1 MGRYLIRRFAELIL
15 TVFLIATATFF
26 LLEAVPGDPL
36 TQRADHLPEQTR
48 TALYQRYGLD
58 KPVMERYLITMKKMC
73 KGDFGESF
81 VYAGQTVTGLLKTK
95 LPVSAR
101 LGIQQMLLGVTLG
114 LLLGIVAAMK
124 RGTFIDY
131 LIVGLSVLLISV
143 PHLIFGLLLQKVFAG
158 NLRWFPTIGWPRGKG
173 FVVWRMEVY
182 CSSNS
187 DRMFLLYCNLHETL
201 KDLYAGCC
209 KSGLRTDSRVKG
221 LKQICN
227 HS

>member
-1 MGRYLIRRFAELIL
+1 M
-15 TVFLIATATFF
+15 
-26 LLEAVPGDPL
+26 
-36 TQRADHLPEQTR
+36 PEQTR

-158 NLRWFPTIGWPRGKG
+158 NLRLVSDNRMARGKG

-209 KSGLRTDSRVKG
+209 KSGLRTDSRVKWV
-221 LKQICN
+221 
-227 HS
+227 

>member
-124 RGTFIDY
+124 RGTWIDSA
-131 LIVGLSVLLISV
+131 LSTLMLVVSSIPTFVLSILAI
-143 PHLIFGLLLQKVFAG
+143 L
-158 NLRWFPTIGWPRGKG
+158 
-173 FVVWRMEVY
+173 
-182 CSSNS
+182 
-187 DRMFLLYCNLHETL
+187 FLSKYVL
-201 KDLYAGCC
+201 
-209 KSGLRTDSRVKG
+209 SRSHNFS
-221 LKQICN
+221 L
-227 HS
+227 